1 MGLFSDRTSAHRWW
15 ANQFRVL
22 LSAAAY
28 VLMETMRRVAL
39 EGTQLARAQVGTI
52 RLKLL
57 KIGAVIVR
65 NKRRIRVMLS
75 SACPYQGLFAQGA
88 FALRT

>member
-1 MGLFSDRTSAHRWW
+1 M
-15 ANQFRVL
+15 L

-39 EGTQLARAQVGTI
+39 EGTELARAQVGTI
-52 RLKLL
+52 RLQLL

-65 NKRRIRVMLS
+65 NTRRVRVMLS
-75 SACPYQGLFAQGA
+75 SAYPYQGLFERVA
-88 FALRT
+88 FALRI